1 MKNPALLKLLQ
12 AFAKFSAMFSL
23 MFKKRAGGLYCP
35 DKTRPA
41 SLLKDFKIIPGVAR
55 LEGVDNN
62 DAFVNIG
69 N

>member
-1 MKNPALLKLLQ
+1 MKSPALLKLLQ

-41 SLLKDFKIIPGVAR
+41 SLLKDFKIIPGKAR

>member
-1 MKNPALLKLLQ
+1 MKSPALLKLLQ

-23 MFKKRAGGLYCP
+23 MFNERAGGLYYP

-41 SLLKDFKIIPGVAR
+41 SLLNDFKIIPGKAR
-55 LEGVDNN
+55 LKGVHNN
-62 DAFVNIG
+62 DAFVNVA